1 MDEEVMAIGGGPP
14 DPLIINA
21 DKIVPKDASVDVFA
35 KPFIR
40 VTQPGSVSGEADI
53 LQKTEAEWR
62 LISLVRRQPALY
74 DARHPKFHD
83 DVHREKLWQ
92 GVANRL
98 ATDLTNCLAAWA
110 ELRYRYQRHVRRLR
124 AFQRNRKGTK
134 GQRPCMRHEEE
145 LLFLYPHVARF
156 PLTVEKIQPAEVG
169 EPTEVIEE
177 NETLPDVEIVEPPP
191 VDIIDVDLEDEAGF
205 QFRLTD
211 DQRRLIEAVQAY
223 PQLYNCLAPG
233 YENTRH
239 RGLIWGAIANEL
251 HDKATK
257 LMKSWLNIQTRY
269 EWELTQR
276 PDKCSNSE
284 LCKLME
290 FLRPHVLRLRNTV
303 CKASKYLQNGWYE
316 PIENFRSVM
325 SLINT
330 MRNMPDLVQLTDES
344 MAYKVKPPRYDEFWQ
359 KVGIEVV
366 GSHERCEVTW
376 LMLRSFHHELQ
387 AMRSAGY
394 QLQDKWYFENALSSI
409 FKQVAARTT
418 ARQSYKRKHNGA
430 ISMPGEP
437 APKISL
443 PTLPTPPRLP
453 LAIVYPP
460 ASKTSSSISSS
471 NSASGTNTGML
482 PTITNVR
489 SCSGPVITNSTSNA
503 APTSVSSSVASDP
516 SVPTFMIPK
525 ITSAM
530 SVATG
535 NIVPLKLP
543 PTLRIAPKAAA
554 AMGMGLPAGPAN
566 IQLSGANITPVR
578 PTLPQRPGLQVSIQT
593 KQPIPNPPQMPSAA
607 SRSLIRQNMPA
618 QRTVGITVQRYPPA
632 TALGTLLSEPPLTP
646 QIPPPILQP
655 APASQHLPTLVP
667 IKSSN
672 IVTNS
677 GQLSGTGAP
686 MVRIHQS
693 GLLSGWDANNKPMGS
708 LAAPSVPT
716 VAAATTTTTISANA
730 SAATSKW
737 SSVSPL
743 PDYAKKHGQVAQP
756 LIRISNKPAAES
768 ALLPSVPAV
777 QTISTGSRISTG
789 AIIGKGATISTPAT
803 LSAGATI
810 IKGGTIST
818 GATLSTGATI
828 SPIRAAASSAP
839 SAVKAKAATL
849 LTSTTPGSTATQA
862 RAATLATTATVDI
875 TNADDTSETISTV
888 SSSATVFTAP
898 PVANAQPKAI
908 QKTVSN
914 AKTAVNETATAVCQP
929 EKETTTLSSNSQLE
943 NDTKDITVVLHEN
956 PATGNNMLHILCDN
970 QATRYN
976 LNMVRTAT
984 LIREVMAVPQLHK
997 KDPQLAAKCDEFW
1010 KLIGKKFHMP
1020 EDALRAVWK
1029 FLAENISVFPLIAP
1043 MSELM
1048 RPFKASVKV
1057 WEKSHRLFSKFDE
1070 IARKYLW
1077 MEHKDVLP
1085 DVIRHFRHH
1094 EHLYWELRK
1103 ARPGEEVVAP
1113 RQYTDQ
1119 ERQEVW
1125 REARIKFPNL
1135 NHRDVWSMFKFAFR
1149 TYMEDLERGIENP
1162 WPQNWWQALEQ
1173 LRFLADVRYHPLEPY
1188 YYIVHNKI
1196 AEEVKRCSMY
1206 EALMS
1211 ADPADKKKPTP
1222 AALLARLAKEPM
1234 PWESEEAKRLLTGK
1248 LSVSQ
1253 SVYTKKNIAAAPI
1266 PPAAAPPIP
1275 VPGGTPVPTKTPAA
1289 ESNAVTKAPS
1299 DGVEVQQRNGSAQKR
1314 LPQMKRVAGHLPTI
1328 EAFEL
1333 THVLRRHPHTFER
1346 ASTIDKRTA
1355 WVRVSKEL
1363 NATVTECRLGLQ
1375 YALREM
1381 RYLKI
1386 TDPMH
1391 RCAMGHKYFRHMS
1404 EIYKQVKPNGPL
1416 TVRTPQQL
1424 NQSLTEPAQEVEPQR
1439 FVPEINLTT
1448 CSPGLVL
1455 KNWAK
1460 AVGNLS
1466 PASQDILLGK
1476 LTQLFAKYAE
1486 EANVTWVYPAPP

>member
-1 MDEEVMAIGGGPP
+1 MEEEVMAIGGGPP
-14 DPLIINA
+14 DPLSINA
-21 DKIVPKDASVDVFA
+21 DKIITKAASVDVFA
-35 KPFIR
+35 NPFIQI
-40 VTQPGSVSGEADI
+40 TLPGPESASGRAEADI
-53 LQKTEAEWR
+53 LQRAEAERR
-62 LISLVRRQPALY
+62 LIALVRRQPALY
-74 DARHPKFHD
+74 DSRHPKFHD

-92 GVANRL
+92 GVACRL
-98 ATDLTNCLAAWA
+98 AMDLTNCLAAWA

-124 AFQRNRKGTK
+124 AFQRKRSGNR

-156 PLTVEKIQPAEVG
+156 PLTVEKVQPAEVVDTKAASD
-169 EPTEVIEE
+169 ETEA
-177 NETLPDVEIVEPPP
+177 LPDVEFVEPPP
-191 VDIIDVDLEDEAGF
+191 VDIIDVDLEDEAA
-205 QFRLTD
+205 FRCTK

-223 PQLYNCLAPG
+223 PQLYDSLAPG
-233 YENTRH
+233 YDNTRH

-257 LMKSWLNIQTRY
+257 LMKSWLNLQTRY

-276 PDKCSNSE
+276 PEQCGNSE

-290 FLRPHVLRLRNTV
+290 FLRPHVQRLRGTV
-303 CKASKYLQNGWYE
+303 CKASKYLQKGWHE
-316 PIENFRSVM
+316 PIEHFRSVM

-344 MAYKVKPPRYDEFWQ
+344 LTYKVKPARYDEFWQ
-359 KVGIEVV
+359 KVGLEVMA
-366 GSHERCEVTW
+366 SFERCEVTW
-376 LMLRSFHHELQ
+376 LVLRSFHHELQ
-387 AMRSAGY
+387 AMRLAGY

-409 FKQVAARTT
+409 FKQVNARTT

-430 ISMPGEP
+430 VSMPGEP
-437 APKISL
+437 SSKMSL
-443 PTLPTPPRLP
+443 PTLQTPPRLP

-460 ASKTSSSISSS
+460 ATKTSSSTTSSSS
-471 NSASGTNTGML
+471 NSNSVVGTNTAML

-489 SCSGPVITNSTSNA
+489 SCSGPAITNSNSNA
-503 APTSVSSSVASDP
+503 APTSVSSTAASDP
-516 SVPTFMIPK
+516 SAPTFMIPK

-530 SVATG
+530 SVASG
-535 NIVPLKLP
+535 NIVPIKLP
-543 PTLRIAPKAAA
+543 PTLRIAPKPVS
-554 AMGMGLPAGPAN
+554 AMGMGVPSIPAN
-566 IQLSGANITPVR
+566 IQLSGASITPVR

-593 KQPIPNPPQMPSAA
+593 KPTIPNSPQMPPAAA
-607 SRSLIRQNMPA
+607 SRSLIRPKMPPQMA
-618 QRTVGITVQRYPPA
+618 VGISVQRYPPA
-632 TALGTLLSEPPLTP
+632 SALGALLSEPPLTKP
-646 QIPPPILQP
+646 IPPPVLQSAPP
-655 APASQHLPTLVP
+655 APAPAQQLPTLVP
-667 IKSSN
+667 KKPTNMVGSSGP
-672 IVTNS
+672 V
-677 GQLSGTGAP
+677 LGTGAP
-686 MVRIHQS
+686 MVRIHQP
-693 GLLSGWDANNKPMGS
+693 GVHSGWDANKPMGS
-708 LAAPSVPT
+708 LPTPSVPAP
-716 VAAATTTTTISANA
+716 AAATTNATISANA

-737 SSVSPL
+737 NS
-743 PDYAKKHGQVAQP
+743 
-756 LIRISNKPAAES
+756 LIRVNAKPVAES
-768 ALLPSVPAV
+768 APLPSAPAA
-777 QTISTGSRISTG
+777 TSMSTGPRISTG
-789 AIIGKGATISTPAT
+789 ATVSKAAGISTT
-803 LSAGATI
+803 
-810 IKGGTIST
+810 
-818 GATLSTGATI
+818 ATLSTGAAISKGAAAATLSSGATI
-828 SPIRAAASSAP
+828 SPVRGAAASASPLVQAKANTPVATATATPPRAAAL
-839 SAVKAKAATL
+839 AA
-849 LTSTTPGSTATQA
+849 
-862 RAATLATTATVDI
+862 TATVDI
-875 TNADDTSETISTV
+875 TNADDVPETTPTVATSAAGSTP
-888 SSSATVFTAP
+888 ATAK
-898 PVANAQPKAI
+898 PVANAQPKANE
-908 QKTVSN
+908 KTVYN
-914 AKTAVNETATAVCQP
+914 AVNAVATAACQP
-929 EKETTTLSSNSQLE
+929 DKEANSSLE
-943 NDTKDITVVLHEN
+943 ISSKDIHVVLLEN
-956 PATGNNMLHILCDN
+956 PATGNMLHILCDN
-970 QATRYN
+970 QTTRYN

-1010 KLIGKKFHMP
+1010 KIIGKKFHMP

-1029 FLAENISVFPLIAP
+1029 FLAENISVFPTIAP

-1077 MEHKDVLP
+1077 MDHKEVLP

-1094 EHLYWELRK
+1094 EHLYWEMRK
-1103 ARPGEEVVAP
+1103 PRPGEEAVTP

-1222 AALLARLAKEPM
+1222 AALLARLSKEPM
-1234 PWESEEAKRLLTGK
+1234 PWETEEAKRLLTGK
-1248 LSVSQ
+1248 LSVPK
-1253 SVYTKKNIAAAPI
+1253 SVFAMNYIPAARHLNP
-1266 PPAAAPPIP
+1266 AAPPIP
-1275 VPGGTPVPTKTPAA
+1275 VPDDTPLVAKAPAA
-1289 ESNAVTKAPS
+1289 EKAPS
-1299 DGVEVQQRNGSAQKR
+1299 DGAIVQQRNGSAKAQKR
-1314 LPQMKRVAGHLPTI
+1314 LLVMQRVAGNLPTI

-1381 RYLKI
+1381 RVLKI

-1391 RCAMGHKYFRHMS
+1391 RCTMGHKYFRHMS
-1404 EIYKQVKPNGPL
+1404 EIYKQVKPNGTL
-1416 TVRTPQQL
+1416 TVRTPQQV
-1424 NQSLTEPAQEVEPQR
+1424 NQSLAEPTQEVDPQR

-1455 KNWAK
+1455 KNWAS
-1460 AVGNLS
+1460 AVGDLS
-1466 PASQDILLGK
+1466 HDSQNMLLGK
-1476 LTQLFAKYAE
+1476 LTQLFARYAE
-1486 EANVTWVYPAPP
+1486 EANVNWDYRAPP